1 MKKSIGILFLLLM
14 VTMACKDKTPKE
26 ETKKTA
32 ETSVTEV
39 KASHPKI
46 MADLLEAHGGLDQ
59 WRSMRNLVF
68 EIQRKDFNEKHTVD
82 LYSRKDRID
91 TPDYT
96 MGFDGKNTWL
106 LDLEGKYE
114 GDPVFYHNLMF
125 YFFAMPF
132 VLADDGIV
140 YSETED
146 LVFEEVAYPGLRIS
160 YNAGVGTSP
169 KDEYFVHYDP
179 KTLEMAWLGYTVTY
193 RTGEKSENVKW
204 IRYNNWQVVDGIKL
218 PQSIV
223 WYDYEG
229 RSIKAPKSTVNFG
242 SVSLSDTSELDEYFD
257 KPEKA
262 AVVRAKTPNS

>member
-1 MKKSIGILFLLLM
+1 MQKTIGILILLI
-14 VTMACKDKTPKE
+14 TITACQDKAAKKETPTTE
-26 ETKKTA
+26 A
-32 ETSVTEV
+32 EATEV

-46 MADLLEAHGGLDQ
+46 MRDILQAHGGIEH
-59 WRSMRNLVF
+59 WRSKRNLIF
-68 EIQRKDFNEKHTVD
+68 EIPRTDYNEKHTVD

-91 TPDYT
+91 TPAYT

-106 LDLEGKYE
+106 LDEEGHYE

-140 YSETED
+140 YSETEN
-146 LVFEEVAYPGLRIS
+146 LVFDGVKYPGLRIS

-179 KTLEMAWLGYTVTY
+179 KTRQMAWLGYTVTY
-193 RTGEKSENVKW
+193 RTGEKSEKIKW
-204 IRYNNWQVVDGIKL
+204 IRYNSWQNVDGIYL
-218 PQSIV
+218 PESIV

-229 RSIKAPKSTVNFG
+229 RNIKEPKN
-242 SVSLSDTSELDEYFD
+242 SVSFANIALSEESEKVDFFK

-262 AVVRAKTPNS
+262 EIAMPRRPKP